1 MANERRRNDDME
13 QEQPRRM
20 PDEETIGRAD
30 EGDDEPEEFEDI
42 EEADD
47 SEETE

>member
-1 MANERRRNDDME
+1 MANERRRNDDVE

-30 EGDDEPEEFEDI
+30 EDDEPEEFEDI